1 MGRERRGNRD
11 GGLKKGG
18 LIMRLYEIMYMEI
31 LKIVSTIEFNLLNFI
46 Q

>member
-11 GGLKKGG
+11 RGFKKGG
-18 LIMRLYEIMYMEI
+18 LVMRLHEIMYMEI
-31 LKIVSTIEFNLLNFI
+31 LKIVSTIEFDLLNFI